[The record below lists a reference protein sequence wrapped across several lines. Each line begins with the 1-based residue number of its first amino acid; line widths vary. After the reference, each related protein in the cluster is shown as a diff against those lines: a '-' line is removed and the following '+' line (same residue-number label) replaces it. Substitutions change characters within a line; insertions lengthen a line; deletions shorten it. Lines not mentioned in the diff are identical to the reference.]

1 VEEEIVEYS
10 KQIGKMIMEEFL
22 KEYSTILN
30 EKEFKIEMNNLKEGK
45 ETKLTE
51 EEISSK
57 FSNFKKVLVDLK
69 IIE

>member
-10 KQIGKMIMEEFL
+10 KQIGKIIMEEFL
-22 KEYSTILN
+22 KEYSTVLN
-30 EKEFKIEMNNLKEGK
+30 EKEFKTEMNNLKEGK

-57 FSNFKKVLVDLK
+57 FSNFKKILVDLK